1 VSDLG
6 RSPASYRGLV
16 AHWRQHATSTPNRDL
31 QNQPVPPGHQSCPVR
46 QTAMPAVTYRD
57 RSQNSRQSPCSWQAT
72 ARAPGA
78 NGLQPAGPL
87 LSPINRTGRCDVP
100 QDPLAPGFW
109 SSGPAPSRY
118 SHRGPGGQLRNV
130 STAGVSQRSQA
141 RRLGTADSGV
151 KEAPAGLGRYDG
163 IQPPFPRHALQ
174 LHKATI
180 VEDDSGPGNQVF
192 HRL

>member
-1 VSDLG
+1 MPSPRTPKSTDLEAPGTGSDQDPQDG
-6 RSPASYRGLV
+6 APGGPI
-16 AHWRQHATSTPNRDL
+16 TGNR
-31 QNQPVPPGHQSCPVR
+31 VV
-46 QTAMPAVTYRD
+46 
-57 RSQNSRQSPCSWQAT
+57 PCSWQAT

-87 LSPINRTGRCDVP
+87 LSPINRAGRCDVP